1 MNPKADKGGK
11 ELLHLPQEFFPARK
25 TQKAKTSKK
34 HLHKLISAYSTSGSH
49 WMACL
54 TLVGLSQLQCCAREG
69 QSRDNRGRRAWHRWT
84 DLEVMSHLIP
94 SSQMADRVAINP

>member
-1 MNPKADKGGK
+1 MCLQELKAGMNPKADKGGK

-54 TLVGLSQLQCCAREG
+54 TLVGLG
-69 QSRDNRGRRAWHRWT
+69 QSILLLQLMLW
-84 DLEVMSHLIP
+84 
-94 SSQMADRVAINP
+94 SS